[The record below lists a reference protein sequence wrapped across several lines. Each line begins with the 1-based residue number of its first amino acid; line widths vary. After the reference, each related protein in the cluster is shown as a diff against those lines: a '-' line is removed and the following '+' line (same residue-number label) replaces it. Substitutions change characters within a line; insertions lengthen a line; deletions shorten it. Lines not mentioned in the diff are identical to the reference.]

1 MLYTARPALIEAGV
15 DGTGFLTARALGS
28 PPRFCAL
35 APATHTKQ
43 TNTARSAVHTRDIRR
58 DLRNTRGSAGQF
70 IRLPHESWPPRRTS
84 CCITGVY
91 EAMHAAESPGAGDR
105 LDHR

>member
-1 MLYTARPALIEAGV
+1 MLYTARPGLIEAGV

-35 APATHTKQ
+35 APATNTKQ
-43 TNTARSAVHTRDIRR
+43 TNKTRSAVHTRDIRR

-70 IRLPHESWPPRRTS
+70 IRLPHEPWRPSLTS
-84 CCITGVY
+84 CCISGAY
-91 EAMHAAESPGAGDR
+91 EAMHAAESPGVVD
-105 LDHR
+105 